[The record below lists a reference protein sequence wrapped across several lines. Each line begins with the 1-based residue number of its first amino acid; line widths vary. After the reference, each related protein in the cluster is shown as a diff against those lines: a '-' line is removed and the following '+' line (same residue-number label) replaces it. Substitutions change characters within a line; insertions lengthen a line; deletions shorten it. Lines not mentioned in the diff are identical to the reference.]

1 MHAKNAALLQ
11 QTQVL
16 NSVPDHNAKS
26 TVSVNVRFRY
36 FKDFRNWASEAE
48 IHLGFLGFQKT
59 AFTKTSGN
67 PGESVVYPIVQ
78 KTQLDC
84 GPQGLG

>member
-1 MHAKNAALLQ
+1 MLLLLQ

-16 NSVPDHNAKS
+16 NRVPGHNAKS

-36 FKDFRNWASEAE
+36 FRDFRNWAWEAE
-48 IHLGFLGFQKT
+48 IHLSFLGFQKM

-67 PGESVVYPIVQ
+67 PGESVVYLVGQ
-78 KTQLDC
+78 ETQLDC
-84 GPQGLG
+84 GP